1 MEIDGQVI
9 VLIIFVVIS
18 GIQWLIK
25 KVQGKNESDDPS
37 ESLENI
43 YDEFREEIRQRQTT
57 LQQPK
62 TEQAPPPLPV
72 SNRTSVPA
80 HTEVINY
87 QPPET
92 PRFSMPEPAVALTD
106 AQQEAAK
113 RFEELGRKKT
123 RKSKNGPSISART
136 LLTNPQ
142 SARQAVILQEIFAK
156 PRSLQKF

>member
-1 MEIDGQVI
+1 MDDIPGQVI
-9 VLIIFVVIS
+9 VLILFVVIS

-25 KVQGKNESDDPS
+25 KVQGKDQQHNIP

-57 LQQPK
+57 IQQPP
-62 TEQAPPPLPV
+62 PPPLPISDTPAPV
-72 SNRTSVPA
+72 PARTETTSYQQPEAPRFRAPEPSATLTSV
-80 HTEVINY
+80 
-87 QPPET
+87 QK
-92 PRFSMPEPAVALTD
+92 
-106 AQQEAAK
+106 EAAE

-123 RKSKNGPSISART
+123 RSSKSSHRISARA
-136 LLTNPQ
+136 LLTSPQ